1 MDSPGS
7 PASATRSQPREEP
20 SRTGKR
26 RQQRRNRRA
35 YLELQLVS
43 STVSAQR
50 IEELAGELAREAKEK
65 SALAS
70 ALERESKG
78 VADLTGR
85 LAQEA
90 QQKSALASALEQESK
105 GVADLTGRLA
115 QEVQRSALLTLRIE
129 AHKIASRAC
138 AQSSAETRVQ
148 KEIEAGRLRARLAET
163 EPCEA
168 QVRERD
174 GLLLEASARAASAS
188 EAHRLC
194 LQAAA
199 KEAAKKK
206 AATDSELRSVRFL
219 NHAYGQLAR
228 DQRKIICDHRRNI
241 KDKRATIKQLRFA
254 QGELGGKAL
263 RASTEKVV
271 SFLSDKGNDLGAVPP
286 DQPGPKRGAH
296 KRKRASDTELVLCS
310 GETTGDPIEE
320 FSSSAPNSPSCDF
333 VPASPQD

>member
-1 MDSPGS
+1 MESSGS
-7 PASATRSQPREEP
+7 PAPAIRSQPREEP
-20 SRTGKR
+20 SRTSKR
-26 RQQRRNRRA
+26 RQQRRNRRTF
-35 YLELQLVS
+35 LELQFVS

-78 VADLTGR
+78 AADLTGR
-85 LAQEA
+85 LAQEV

-199 KEAAKKK
+199 KEAAKTK

-219 NHAYGQLAR
+219 NHAYGQLAS
-228 DQRKIICDHRRNI
+228 DQRKIICDHRRDI
-241 KDKRATIKQLRFA
+241 KDKRATIKQLRFV
-254 QGELGGKAL
+254 QSELGCKAL
-263 RASTEKVV
+263 RAGTAKVV
-271 SFLSDKGNDLGAVPP
+271 SFLSDKSNDLGAVPP

-296 KRKRASDTELVLCS
+296 ERTGVLDSELVLCP
-310 GETTGDPIEE
+310 GEITGDPIEE
-320 FSSSAPNSPSCDF
+320 FSSSAPKSPSCDF